1 MQDHISVD
9 GLWIVSCVGT
19 KHWLVGSKELA
30 SKMWLDG
37 WVEVNQANK
46 GEGEAEGITKGENS
60 MCQGTAPLKRRKL
73 SITCKS
79 FRLSQAQGA
88 EASDRKS
95 EKLTL
100 QGTQMITWGHTRIQM
115 LVPACSVTSFI
126 FDSYNPMD
134 YSPPGSSLHG
144 ILLARILERVA
155 ISPSRGFPK
164 PKDWICVLC
173 VSCFAGRFFTHWAT
187 FEALRWW

>member
-1 MQDHISVD
+1 M
-9 GLWIVSCVGT
+9 
-19 KHWLVGSKELA
+19 GSEELA

-37 WVEVNQANK
+37 WVEANQANK

-60 MCQGTAPLKRRKL
+60 MCQGTAPSKRRML

-79 FRLSQAQGA
+79 FRPSQAQGA

-100 QGTQMITWGHTRIQM
+100 QGTQMITWDHTRIQM

-134 YSPPGSSLHG
+134 YSPTRLLSPWDSPGKNTGEGCHFPLQG
-144 ILLARILERVA
+144 ISQTQGLNMCLVCLLFCRQILYPLSNLR
-155 ISPSRGFPK
+155 SPQMMVK
-164 PKDWICVLC
+164 V
-173 VSCFAGRFFTHWAT
+173 H
-187 FEALRWW
+187 RWHFCAQK